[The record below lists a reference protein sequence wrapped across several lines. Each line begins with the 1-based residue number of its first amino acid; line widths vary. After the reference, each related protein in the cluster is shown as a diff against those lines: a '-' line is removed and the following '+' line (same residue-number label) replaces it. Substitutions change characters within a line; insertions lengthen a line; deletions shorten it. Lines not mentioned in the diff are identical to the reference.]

1 MTEINIIAG
10 QAKGIATGLLKVY
23 TTKKTIFTAA
33 AMAAGYAAFKAA
45 FIQHHKISF
54 ELTMALV
61 YMVLMDT
68 GLGLW
73 KHHKQNQVS
82 SKGFAAFFT
91 KLLLYYCVLKVAN
104 WLALIPLL
112 GITGDVIIC
121 GMMVRETISIGEN
134 IEAIQPGTL
143 PKWLVKRLKDFD
155 DDGQINQSNQAT
167 TEGGN
172 NNAGPSQN

>member
-1 MTEINIIAG
+1 
-10 QAKGIATGLLKVY
+10 
-23 TTKKTIFTAA
+23 
-33 AMAAGYAAFKAA
+33 
-45 FIQHHKISF
+45 
-54 ELTMALV
+54 
-61 YMVLMDT
+61 
-68 GLGLW
+68 
-73 KHHKQNQVS
+73 
-82 SKGFAAFFT
+82 
-91 KLLLYYCVLKVAN
+91 LKVAN